1 MVGDHRGLEVIRA
14 ICVALALIAAPACA
28 TETAVVD
35 RLAPLAFL
43 EGCWVGTFEGAAL
56 RDERC
61 FERGLNGHI
70 LRDRHEVVGAGY
82 GGETIYAWNAE
93 AQRIDVMYYA
103 NDGGVMTG
111 RVAEE
116 GGVLSV
122 LDARYVSESGVQNL
136 RSRWVRSGDGFAVET
151 DRFESGAWV
160 RFMRITYVRASAQ

>member
-1 MVGDHRGLEVIRA
+1 MIRSL
-14 ICVALALIAAPACA
+14 CLALALIAAPACA
-28 TETAVVD
+28 TEAPAPD
-35 RLAPLAFL
+35 RLAPLTFL
-43 EGCWVGTFEGAAL
+43 EGCWVGTFEGADI
-56 RDERC
+56 RDQRC

-70 LRDRHEVVGAGY
+70 LRDRHEVVGTGY

-122 LDARYVSESGVQNL
+122 LDARYVREGGVQEL

-151 DRFESGAWV
+151 DRLENGTWS
-160 RFMRITYVRASAQ
+160 RFMRISYVRAAE